1 MSGIFARTMDPQMSQ
16 NKVCHEMNTETE
28 LVSSFS
34 LSPLLNLPHLAIFSV
49 NKCQYLYLVYLKL
62 TVTAAVR

>member
-1 MSGIFARTMDPQMSQ
+1 
-16 NKVCHEMNTETE
+16 MNTETE